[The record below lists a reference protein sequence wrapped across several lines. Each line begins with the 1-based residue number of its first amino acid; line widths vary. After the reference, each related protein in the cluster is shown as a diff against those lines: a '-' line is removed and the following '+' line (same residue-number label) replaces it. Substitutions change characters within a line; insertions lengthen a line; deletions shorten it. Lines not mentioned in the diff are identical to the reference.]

1 MPKKDTAPEEA
12 FTESEP
18 KESKDIEAESEDL
31 EESLGDEMEEAP
43 VKEKKSKKKKV
54 SKKRAK
60 LSVLQAAVLETV
72 RERPQRPRAIQTII
86 FSAGG
91 VDIPRNEII
100 RSLNELREKR
110 LVEKVTSKAWQAT

>member
-1 MPKKDTAPEEA
+1 MSKKDTAPEETP
-12 FTESEP
+12 TEPEP
-18 KESKDIEAESEDL
+18 EESKDVTTEPEAV
-31 EESLGDEMEEAP
+31 EEPLDEREEAP
-43 VKEKKSKKKKV
+43 AKEKKPKKRRV

-91 VDIPRNEII
+91 VDVPRNEII
-100 RSLNELREKR
+100 RSLNELREKG
-110 LVEKVTSKAWQAT
+110 LVEKVTAKAWQAT

>member
-1 MPKKDTAPEEA
+1 MSKKDASPEEKP
-12 FTESEP
+12 TEPEPEEP
-18 KESKDIEAESEDL
+18 KDVAPKP
-31 EESLGDEMEEAP
+31 EEVEEPLDEMEEAP

-60 LSVLQAAVLETV
+60 LSVLQAAVFETI
-72 RERPQRPRAIQTII
+72 RERAQRPRAIQTII

-100 RSLNELREKR
+100 RSLNELRKKG
-110 LVEKVTSKAWQAT
+110 LVEKVTAKAWQAT